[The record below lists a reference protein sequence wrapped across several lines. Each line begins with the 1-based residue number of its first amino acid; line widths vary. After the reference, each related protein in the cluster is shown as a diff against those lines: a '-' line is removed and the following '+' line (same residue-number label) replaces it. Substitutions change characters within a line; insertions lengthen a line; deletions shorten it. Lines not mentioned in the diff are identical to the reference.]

1 VVGRACGELLAN
13 DDAVFYAGRKNA
25 DFPLDVASPDARLPE
40 GLRFDVVI
48 HVAADFG
55 GRSDDDWFRAES
67 VNALGALNACRLARQ
82 VAAGHLLIVS
92 TISARYEPHHGYYGI
107 YSLSK
112 RHGEELAQL
121 YCRESGLSLT
131 ILRPSQIYDADSKCR
146 KHQPFF
152 YTMIDKAQ
160 QGDDI
165 EIFGS
170 NDASRNLLFLGDLAE
185 IMAATLQKKVLG
197 VFTCSAPTS
206 LRLSEIA
213 AVARQV
219 FARGGCTRFR
229 HDKPDIADIPALD
242 GQQDLYAA
250 IQYAPATSL
259 AEGILKIKQ
268 ARETP

>member
-1 VVGRACGELLAN
+1 MVGRACGERLAN
-13 DDAVFYAGRKNA
+13 DAAVFYAGRKNA
-25 DFPLDVASPDARLPE
+25 DFLLDVASPNAMLPE

-55 GRSDDDWFRAES
+55 GKSDDDWIRAES

-82 VAAGHLLIVS
+82 VAAGHLLLVS
-92 TISARYEPHHGYYGI
+92 TISACYEPQHAYYGI

-112 RHGEELAQL
+112 RHGDELAEL
-121 YCRESGLSLT
+121 YCRESRLPLT
-131 ILRPSQIYDADSKCR
+131 ILRPSQVYDADSKCR

-152 YTMIDKAQ
+152 YAMMDKAE
-160 QGDDI
+160 QGEDI
-165 EIFGS
+165 DIFGS
-170 NDASRNLLFLGDLAE
+170 HDALRNFLFLGDLAE
-185 IMAATLQKKVLG
+185 IVAGTLQNKVQG
-197 VFTCSAPTS
+197 VFTCPAPS
-206 LRLSEIA
+206 SVRLSEIA
-213 AVARQV
+213 AIARQV
-219 FARGGCTRFR
+219 FGRGGCTRFR

-250 IQYAPATSL
+250 IHYTPATSL